1 MGGAQRLRRGGRQ
14 PGLRLRSAWQPR
26 GRGLRGAP
34 GRSWHGAGRRD
45 DAIGSRARRG
55 GAGQAR
61 AVVRRAFSGVL
72 VGECVA
78 VCPHCRA
85 GPSRAGRPEELAS
98 VPSASP
104 ATRAVVTGAEGARVG
119 GGAAAPLVR
128 GSDSGRAAG
137 VVLSRTTGQ
146 ASSSG

>member
-1 MGGAQRLRRGGRQ
+1 M
-14 PGLRLRSAWQPR
+14 
-26 GRGLRGAP
+26 
-34 GRSWHGAGRRD
+34 
-45 DAIGSRARRG
+45 
-55 GAGQAR
+55 
-61 AVVRRAFSGVL
+61 VRRAFSGVL

-146 ASSSG
+146 ASHLGNRPGRVQGVGAGVAGSGEITAQSKYCVVGAPGVYAGGWRSWARQL